1 MGNKGLY
8 VSQKDIRRYEL
19 LEKVLDESLTLAV
32 AAAAL
37 GVSYRQALRL
47 KARVKAYG
55 LEGLARP
62 RFSGHLECKDDTT
75 GSRCERCESN
85 GSSRTSS
92 S

>member
-1 MGNKGLY
+1 MKNKGLY

-55 LEGLARP
+55 LEGPAQIVTQAGGPAPIQWTP
-62 RFSGHLECKDDTT
+62 RMQG
-75 GSRCERCESN
+75 
-85 GSSRTSS
+85 
-92 S
+92 